1 MKTRNILGILA
12 IVGLGYY
19 LLSRKKQPAKEI
31 GQMADAQDKPTPVG
45 SLANILMPT
54 KVLTV
59 EDIKVPAKEPLYIQP
74 NNAIPNVYDRG
85 VGLPVA
91 SLSANG
97 KDSYFNNSGVCS
109 ENIQQSCKC
118 ATMPTKTKF
127 KADIPTLP

>member
-31 GQMADAQDKPTPVG
+31 GQMADAQVKPTPVG
-45 SLANILMPT
+45 SIANILIPT

-59 EDIKVPAKEPLYIQP
+59 EDIKVPAKEPLYVQP
-74 NNAIPNVYDRG
+74 SNAVPDVYDRG
-85 VGLPVA
+85 VGMPIA

-97 KDSYFNNSGVCS
+97 KNSYFNSSGLCS
-109 ENIQQSCKC
+109 ENMEKACKC
-118 ATMPTKTKF
+118 ATTTTNKF